1 MENITSQ
8 WNREKFYENGFLYIF
23 DKLSAD
29 EKTEFWRCEQKRHC
43 KARVHIVNHEV
54 VKSIN
59 MHNHEPSAAKVAA
72 DKIVTK
78 MKKRAIETQE
88 STCQVINECTQ
99 NTDVA
104 CQGALPNQQALKKL
118 IRRKREMKLIKLCQI
133 LQLWLILKFLNAIK
147 CMSQNLET
155 LKTFCLLIV
164 VRVLKES

>member
-1 MENITSQ
+1 MKTDFCIYLTNCLQT
-8 WNREKFYENGFLYIF
+8 K
-23 DKLSAD
+23 KLS
-29 EKTEFWRCEQKRHC
+29 FGQQKRYC

-54 VKSIN
+54 VISID

-78 MKKRAIETQE
+78 IKKRALETQE

-118 IRRKREMKLIKLCQI
+118 IRRNRNEINQGPSKTTTL
-133 LQLWLILKFLNAIK
+133 AD
-147 CMSQNLET
+147 LEIPEFYKMYESEPNT